1 MIDQA
6 LTWSITGAVVL
17 SENNGI
23 NPKEAKESFTQF
35 LSVHPPPSE
44 GDLRE
49 LTELSEQT
57 ESQWIRDTG
66 VFACNRV
73 TEISERIDYHTQV
86 LEEMVIK
93 DKERRQSQDL
103 LDQADTRNT
112 GTLNGASPDSDISFA
127 GPRLHHQSSE
137 ASGSLLYDDTGADKA
152 LLLLQSVDTAAQTAA
167 ERMDSGE

>member
-6 LTWSITGAVVL
+6 LTWSITGAIVL

-44 GDLRE
+44 GELKE

-73 TEISERIDYHTQV
+73 TEISERINYHTQV
-86 LEEMVIK
+86 LEEMVVK
-93 DKERRQSQDL
+93 DKQRRQSQEL
-103 LDQADTRNT
+103 LDQADTRT
-112 GTLNGASPDSDISFA
+112 STLNGESPDSEVGFSA
-127 GPRLHHQSSE
+127 PKLRHQSSE
-137 ASGSLLYDDTGADKA
+137 ASGSLTYDDTGADRA
-152 LLLLQSVDTAAQTAA
+152 LLLLKSVDTAAQTAV